1 MKMGK
6 VTDLTIEHMV
16 AALLRA
22 GVILSGSVV
31 AAGGIYFLIRHGG
44 EPTDYHV
51 FKVQPADVRLVP
63 EIVRGAM
70 AGSASSLIQT
80 GILLLIATPI
90 ARVAVSLVGFALEH
104 DRKFV
109 VITMIVLAVLLY
121 SLISGAAGY

>member
-1 MKMGK
+1 MKTPK
-6 VTDLTIEHMV
+6 VTDITIEHMV

-22 GVILSGSVV
+22 GVIISGSVV
-31 AAGGIYFLIRHGG
+31 AAGGIYFLVRHGG
-44 EPTDYHV
+44 EATDYHV
-51 FKVQPADVRLVP
+51 FKVQSADVRLVP

-70 AGSASSLIQT
+70 AGNAASIIQAGT
-80 GILLLIATPI
+80 LLLIATPI

-104 DRKFV
+104 DRGYV